1 VPGVSSERVAVEV
14 DALSQ
19 VPFFAGL
26 ERAELERLAG
36 RFKEHTFPQG
46 AVVTREGER
55 GARVLAFFVI
65 AEGSAS
71 VVVGGERN
79 AVLGPGDHFGE
90 IGLFYDEPRTATVT
104 ADADLRCYALGA
116 WDFKPFV
123 EENPQIAWPMMET
136 MAQRI
141 ADNARTGS

>member
-1 VPGVSSERVAVEV
+1 VAVEV
-14 DALSQ
+14 DVLSQ
-19 VPFFAGL
+19 VPFLAGL

-36 RFKEHTFPQG
+36 RFKERTFPQG

-71 VVVGGERN
+71 VVVGGETK
-79 AVLGPGDHFGE
+79 AVLGPGDYFGE

-141 ADNARTGS
+141 ADNARTGR

>member
-1 VPGVSSERVAVEV
+1 VAVEV
-14 DALSQ
+14 DVLSQ
-19 VPFFAGL
+19 VPFLAGL

-36 RFKEHTFPQG
+36 RFKERTFPQG

-71 VVVGGERN
+71 VVVGGETK
-79 AVLGPGDHFGE
+79 AVLGPGDYFGE

-123 EENPQIAWPMMET
+123 EENPQIAWPMMQT

-141 ADNARTGS
+141 ADNARTGR

>member
-1 VPGVSSERVAVEV
+1 V
-14 DALSQ
+14 
-19 VPFFAGL
+19 
-26 ERAELERLAG
+26 
-36 RFKEHTFPQG
+36 G
-46 AVVTREGER
+46 AWRR

-71 VVVGGERN
+71 VVVGGETK

-104 ADADLRCYALGA
+104 ADAHLRCYALGA

-141 ADNARTGS
+141 ADNAQPGS